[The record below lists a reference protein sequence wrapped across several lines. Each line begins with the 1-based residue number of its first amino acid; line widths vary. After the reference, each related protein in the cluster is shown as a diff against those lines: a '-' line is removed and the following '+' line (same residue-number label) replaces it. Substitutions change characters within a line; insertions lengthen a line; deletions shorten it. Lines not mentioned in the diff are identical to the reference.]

1 MLDKIIEI
9 SNKMDTFIEKNLK
22 MLVGQYVNIDLLKD
36 KDKIFRELKKK
47 GLRYTCYVSNENN
60 ITIKHYCIQSIS
72 DKRILSSFSVKIN
85 TSLRNVDEKNLF
97 EISSII
103 KGI

>member
-60 ITIKHYCIQSIS
+60 ITTKHYCIQDSKLIFS
-72 DKRILSSFSVKIN
+72 QDKYKP
-85 TSLRNVDEKNLF
+85 
-97 EISSII
+97 
-103 KGI
+103 